1 MKFFSSLNSLVSDK
15 GVPLVYLTG
24 QKHLIGL
31 ILSGKDPVL
40 HCRPPLLC
48 PKKETGR
55 RAQATNI
62 LLLVLDNIYVRAPDN
77 YEYSY
82 QSCGFVMLVILMI
95 HLAEGSKFG

>member
-1 MKFFSSLNSLVSDK
+1 MFFSSLNSLVSDK

-40 HCRPPLLC
+40 HCRPPLLLC

-62 LLLVLDNIYVRAPDN
+62 LLLVLDNI
-77 YEYSY
+77 
-82 QSCGFVMLVILMI
+82 C
-95 HLAEGSKFG
+95 EGSG